1 MTPDTPNPSEIVAIL
16 RKIALRL
23 LISGE
28 YGPDFSE
35 VADST
40 GIGHGADLIEK
51 LRRDLYLLRDERDNG
66 LDNIDR
72 LKQDLAAA
80 NARIAE
86 LEKQHGN

>member
-28 YGPDFSE
+28 YGPDYSE
-35 VADST
+35 VADAT
-40 GIGHGADLIEK
+40 GIGHGADLIEQ
-51 LRRDLYLLRDERDNG
+51 LQRE
-66 LDNIDR
+66 
-72 LKQDLAAA
+72 LAAA